1 MSGRDLD
8 TRSLGNAT
16 VDAQQALD
24 MIRRVGVQVAAENP
38 HPLDDTNP
46 RLAGQLIG
54 QDPVIAA
61 GLLELLAALGLP
73 TTEAGRRALQ
83 ARARIE
89 AARRTKAAEGGGRA

>member
-1 MSGRDLD
+1 MGGRELD
-8 TRSLGNAT
+8 TYNFGSVF
-16 VDAQQALD
+16 VDAQQALG
-24 MIRRVGVQVAAENP
+24 MIRRVGVQVAGENP
-38 HPLDDTNP
+38 HPEDDTNP

-61 GLLELLAALGLP
+61 GVLELLAELGLP

-89 AARRTKAAEGGGRA
+89 QTRLNRGGTQ

>member
-1 MSGRDLD
+1 MGGRDLD

-16 VDAQQALD
+16 VDAQLALG

-54 QDPVIAA
+54 QDPVVAA
-61 GLLELLAALGLP
+61 GVLELLAALGLP
-73 TTEAGRRALQ
+73 TTAAGRRALQ
-83 ARARIE
+83 QRARIE
-89 AARRTKAAEGGGRA
+89 AKRKTAKGGGHA